1 MVKAGE
7 PTNGSPADEKALIS
21 LVGLNNNRTL
31 HARMR
36 NTEVTNFTLLIEGKR
51 FGFIL
56 SHKLTVKGFI
66 VRCSGMPNLIPIHK
80 FNGISDFNLQ
90 FSRREANLLF
100 NGSVILGKRQNRQRG
115 LNFD

>member
-1 MVKAGE
+1 
-7 PTNGSPADEKALIS
+7 
-21 LVGLNNNRTL
+21 
-31 HARMR
+31 
-36 NTEVTNFTLLIEGKR
+36 
-51 FGFIL
+51 
-56 SHKLTVKGFI
+56 
-66 VRCSGMPNLIPIHK
+66 MPNLIPIHK